1 MAGPLRCRSSSC
13 CGSAASP
20 VELTAVLGSLSART
34 RLDRQ
39 QGALPQELLG
49 VSQVC
54 QGSEGPELGMVAV
67 VEWGIVSAG

>member
-1 MAGPLRCRSSSC
+1 M
-13 CGSAASP
+13 
-20 VELTAVLGSLSART
+20 LGSLSART

-39 QGALPQELLG
+39 QGALPRELLG

-67 VEWGIVSAG
+67 VERGIVSAD